1 MDETAIAFD
10 LPHVRAAA
18 TAGATSLDRISV
30 RDYTRAVEIG
40 VFRSERGITQR
51 IRFNVVLEVCH
62 SAAARDDDVDQ
73 VISYDTITATIE
85 RVLAAERINLLET
98 LAERIAAGC
107 LVDARAVRVF
117 VRVEKL
123 DRIPGALGVE
133 IARTRP
139 SPEALPLHPAAA
151 PLEPEAPRPLV
162 VLMPERALDGPEA
175 AAWRAALAAVARP
188 AVLVIAPAESQPSAA
203 AEGALRIGF
212 MALEAPAWRLA
223 DRDARFT
230 VTASR
235 TELDWALRTGRHP
248 VWAPTK
254 MLIDALP
261 RPAIDASRPGALA
274 AWLAAEIGAEAL
286 VLAAGAAAGE
296 APADLPVR
304 RAMHPDDLHA

>member
-133 IARTRP
+133 IARARP

-151 PLEPEAPRPLV
+151 PPEPEAARPHV
-162 VLMPERALDGPEA
+162 VLIPAAALDGPDA
-175 AAWRAALAAVARP
+175 PSWRDALARLARP
-188 AVLVIAPAESQPSAA
+188 SVFVIAPAEAQPPAA
-203 AEGALRIGF
+203 AEGALRIGL
-212 MALEAPAWRLA
+212 MALEAPGWRLA

-254 MLIDALP
+254 MLLDALP
-261 RPAIDASRPGALA
+261 RPALDASRPASLA
-274 AWLAAEIGAEAL
+274 AWLAAEIGAKAL
-286 VLAAGAAAGE
+286 VLAAGVAEGDASS
-296 APADLPVR
+296 DLPLR
-304 RAMHPDDLHA
+304 HAGRPDDLQA